1 MKISKQI
8 TKVIFIF
15 GACIF
20 HAATASSAES
30 VKAAGIKLYWETN
43 SIEKYNM
50 MDIDLTG
57 MKLVSGKN
65 VYEYKI
71 KVLENINEIEGNLTS
86 KLADNQEIVS
96 RVFDLDYEQDS
107 NADLDNIYVFVA
119 KDSSGEKIRY
129 VMYIVSADAEEIVTS
144 YDIIEVTATSLK
156 LVNAST
162 RAHEALTLTTG
173 RILLGPGS
181 VRY

>member
-8 TKVIFIF
+8 TKVIYTF

-20 HAATASSAES
+20 LVATAARAES
-30 VKAAGIKLYWETN
+30 VKAVGIKLYWETN

-57 MKLVSGKN
+57 MKLTSGKN

-71 KVLENINEIEGNLTS
+71 KVLENINEIEENLIS
-86 KLADNQEIVS
+86 KLAGNQEIVS

-107 NADLDNIYVFVA
+107 NADLNNVYVFVA
-119 KDSSGEKIRY
+119 KDSSGEKLRY
-129 VMYIVSADAEEIVTS
+129 VMYIVSADAEEIVTT

-162 RAHEALTLTTG
+162 RTHEEFTLTTG
-173 RILLGPGS
+173 RILLGLGS